1 MKEATKRCLA
11 VWMKNEKSLAELHD
25 KANNALD
32 HTFHNFAEL
41 EMSFII
47 NDEDEAEDV
56 QKKLSDE
63 IKINNTLGD
72 ALKTFEEANLTS
84 HSEYKRLEMDLAE
97 SQGKIAAYA
106 FAIQVLTGAVK

>member
-1 MKEATKRCLA
+1 MKEATKRSLA
-11 VWMKNEKSLAELHD
+11 VWMKHEKSLAELHN

-32 HTFHNFAEL
+32 ATFHTFAECAMNWIV
-41 EMSFII
+41 E
-47 NDEDEAEDV
+47 DEDEAEDV
-56 QKKLSDE
+56 QKRLGSE
-63 IKINNTLGD
+63 IKVNNALGD

-84 HSEYKRLEMDLAE
+84 HPEYKRLEMDLAE